1 MTLKVIFNP
10 PPPGGVFY
18 ASEILGIKA
27 RLQRVLGT
35 CYERAEVNRRVQSV
49 RDFAD
54 FEDCQRRHRRLT
66 RRISRRFLQPDT
78 HCVSGFL
85 LSDAV
90 CRPIRVFWTPCRV
103 STSPHPVVRV
113 LDAFRR
119 PSRFALSSVA
129 AAVVEL
135 RRFQDCFFAV

>member
-49 RDFAD
+49 QDFAD
-54 FEDCQRRHRRLT
+54 FGDCQRRHRRLT

-78 HCVSGFL
+78 VCPDFYSRTQFAVRFASFGRRVGCRRHRTRWSACSTLPADPAALCYL
-85 LSDAV
+85 LS
-90 CRPIRVFWTPCRV
+90 
-103 STSPHPVVRV
+103 
-113 LDAFRR
+113 RR
-119 PSRFALSSVA
+119 
-129 AAVVEL
+129 
-135 RRFQDCFFAV
+135 RRCC